1 MNKKDTIKL
10 NEFRE
15 QLVEKLPL
23 FFKSIFSIV
32 GGIVFTTLI
41 VYVLNIAAVI
51 YGQAYAK
58 SFGIPYLPNKIDL
71 LDFYTNNI
79 NLTMTLALAI
89 PVILIIYV
97 TGWLDLISSRKPTF
111 MGVLAVFSTAF
122 IFLFLHENF
131 SIYYYIVVVFSSTLI
146 LFLISNPPLKS
157 FVKIMKGIAN
167 IPIFR
172 KVWALFLAIPLIKKS
187 IRRIKVTRRKNS
199 RKMKKIILWDYAF
212 YAFSCVYVF
221 LLFFINI
228 VALSAYFAN
237 SQGIEQGAKDITDM
251 ENGKYLKTTRHIIL
265 KEHRE
270 DAIIISNDG
279 VLYTVFRITKH
290 GNIILDHVEKKDFN
304 YHYEI
309 KD

>member
-1 MNKKDTIKL
+1 MNKKDTIKQ

-32 GGIVFTTLI
+32 GGIAFTTLI

-97 TGWLDLISSRKPTF
+97 TGWLELISSRKPTF

-122 IFLFLHENF
+122 IFLFLHKNF

-157 FVKIMKGIAN
+157 FVKIMKGITN